1 MDQRSERMQG
11 PAAEGPLVT
20 SVSPE
25 KIRHLIE
32 TERELLG
39 PEAPSVIAALEG
51 GPHTARD
58 IARRV
63 GRHVSTVR
71 KILRGYEREGRA
83 GRWCGSGSRP
93 DGWELVPPEH
103 AADARRRY
111 AERAPSALAAS

>member
-1 MDQRSERMQG
+1 MGQSSERTQG

-20 SVSPE
+20 SVSPG

-39 PEAPSVIAALEG
+39 PEPVSVIAALEG
-51 GPHTARD
+51 GPHTAKD
-58 IARRV
+58 IAARV

-83 GRWCGSGSRP
+83 GRWCGAGSRP
-93 DGWELVPPEH
+93 DGWELVPPVH
-103 AADARRRY
+103 AADARRRH
-111 AERAPSALAAS
+111 ADRAASASPGS